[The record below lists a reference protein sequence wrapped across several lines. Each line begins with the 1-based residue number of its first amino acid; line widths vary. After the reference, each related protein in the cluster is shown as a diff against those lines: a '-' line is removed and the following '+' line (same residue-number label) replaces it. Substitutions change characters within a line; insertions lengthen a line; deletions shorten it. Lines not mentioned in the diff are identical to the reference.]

1 MLIGEIASATGTTT
15 KTLRFYERVGLLPPA
30 ARTAGGYRS
39 YGAETCER
47 IDFIHRGRA
56 AGLTLAQIRE
66 ILAIRD
72 GGRPPC
78 THVYDLLT
86 TQLEQI
92 DEQLGRLTDLR
103 ATVTALRDSAA
114 HADPQTCRADDI
126 CRYL

>member
-15 KTLRFYERVGLLPPA
+15 KTLRFYEQVGLLPPT

-78 THVYDLLT
+78 ADVYDLLT
-86 TQLEQI
+86 EQLAQI
-92 DEQLGRLTDLR
+92 DDQISRLKNLK
-103 ATVTALRDSAA
+103 ATVTALRNNAA
-114 HADPQTCRADDI
+114 DADPQSCPADDI

>member
-15 KTLRFYERVGLLPPA
+15 KTLRFYEQAGLLPKA
-30 ARTAGGYRS
+30 ARTAGGYRD
-39 YGAETCER
+39 YGPDTRER
-47 IDFIHRGRA
+47 IDFIRRGQA

-78 THVYDLLT
+78 AHVCDLLT
-86 TQLEQI
+86 AQLAKIDGQI
-92 DEQLGRLTDLR
+92 DRLQNLK
-103 ATVTALRDSAA
+103 ATVTALRDDAA
-114 HADPQTCRADDI
+114 HADPDTCRADDI